1 MPVGKK
7 SFGERVFDVFNYTLV
22 GLITF
27 ACIAPMWYVIA
38 ASFSSPLALMRTT
51 GMFWWPQ
58 GEPTLAG
65 YELVFANPNILSG
78 YRNTFIILLIGLSVN
93 MFMTTLGGYVLSR
106 KNVLWNKP
114 LTLLI
119 IFTMYFSGGMI
130 PSYLL
135 IAINLGWLN
144 TFWAVTIPSAISTF
158 NLIICRTAFAAVPD
172 SLEESARIDGAN
184 DIIIL
189 YRIMIPLT
197 KAMLAVLTLFYA
209 VGHWNSWFP
218 AMLYLRNSSLHPLQ
232 LVLRSI
238 LIENDPNAMGEVAT
252 AAGGAEDLVDM
263 ARLLVRYATIVVSTV
278 PILFIYP
285 FLQKYFTKGV
295 MKGSVKG

>member
-1 MPVGKK
+1 MFLGKK
-7 SFGERVFDVFNYTLV
+7 TTGERIFDIFNYFLV

-27 ACIAPMWYVIA
+27 ICIAPMWYVIA
-38 ASFSSPLALMRTT
+38 ASFSHPIELMRTT
-51 GMFWWPQ
+51 GMFWWPV
-58 GEPTLAG
+58 GTPTTMG
-65 YELVFANPNILSG
+65 YELVFNNPNIWSG
-78 YRNTFIILLIGLSVN
+78 YRNTLVILAIGLSVN

-106 KNVLWNKP
+106 KNVIFNVP
-114 LTLLI
+114 LTFII

-135 IAINLGWLN
+135 IAMNLGWLN

-158 NLIICRTAFAAVPD
+158 NLIICRTAFAAIPD

-189 YRIMIPLT
+189 YRIVIPLS
-197 KAMLAVLTLFYA
+197 KATLAVLALFYA

-218 AMLYLRNSSLHPLQ
+218 ALMYLRHSSLHPLQ
-232 LVLRSI
+232 LVLRSM
-238 LIENDPNAMGEVAT
+238 LIENDLGAMGPIAEV
-252 AAGGAEDLVDM
+252 GGGLEDLVDM
-263 ARLLVRYATIVVSTV
+263 ARLLVRYATIVVATV

-285 FLQKYFTKGV
+285 FLQKYFVRGV
-295 MKGSVKG
+295 MIGSVKG